1 MHSKSSHRLGA
12 SILMHLE
19 SGKVVIVNV
28 DEETAFFRVDD
39 KTPNAPMAFTEL
51 KAHLSRFIAAA
62 RSGYRISTV
71 EICKRM
77 DISEMFLW
85 KATKASHSVSLEK
98 LQALACKFGYNV
110 TIGVGNFK

>member
-1 MHSKSSHRLGA
+1 MHSKSSHSLGA
-12 SILMHLE
+12 SILGHLE

-51 KAHLSRFIAAA
+51 KAHLSRFIATAK
-62 RSGYRISTV
+62 SGYRISAV
-71 EICKRM
+71 EICKKL

-110 TIGVGNFK
+110 TIGVGSFK